1 MFKKPSVPNGTY
13 MTIRN
18 ILLLP
23 ALLGISLGIARAGV
37 PTLDVELR
45 LLTQDALEVSY
56 TLPPSCASLPF
67 LMHGRD
73 GKVVR
78 QNWQARDGC
87 GTAGADQLARTDQA
101 CPVLR
106 FEVPASTVRAGYPSA
121 FPMGQGMYVHLSN
134 YAVGDACGKVNYRLA
149 APWVAAE
156 GRSRQDGMQLM
167 DGGDASALLL
177 TVPPTGQIA
186 GAPAYFDPRL
196 VPAVAD
202 RIRQVADGT
211 TGYLRRALPHA
222 RFTAP
227 IVAAAR
233 VPDRGGPHF
242 EGDAHDVLRLA
253 LYNWPGKPSPE
264 DQAALTRFVAH
275 EFSHRFQLRD
285 AVDVYPDA
293 RLIHEGGAEF
303 LRWLTSVQKG
313 WMTPREAA
321 ADLDQALATCMLG
334 ADGQRWR
341 ALPARTIGANRLEY
355 ACGLPVYVYVLAA
368 RQRPG
373 SALARID
380 AFYEAIRQGAQPDF
394 ARALD
399 CGAAAATCTSTWTA
413 RLLDGAAPMEQEWD
427 AMLRATGLAHP
438 APPTQALR
446 DTMVERALV
455 KLMRDDCGGRV
466 DSMQQADGLLLGGM
480 KACKTFTKD
489 AYVTA
494 VEGLPMRGNAYTGAA
509 MAAACTA
516 HGKLVL
522 GLKDGATLDVPCT
535 EPYRMRS
542 SFYQVDIDS
551 VLQALMRN

>member
-1 MFKKPSVPNGTY
+1 

-18 ILLLP
+18 ILWLP
-23 ALLGISLGIARAGV
+23 ALLGISLGIARAEV
-37 PTLDVELR
+37 HTLDVELR

-56 TLPPSCASLPF
+56 TLPPSCVSLRF
-67 LMHGRD
+67 LTRGGD

-78 QNWQARDGC
+78 KNWQARDGC
-87 GTAGADQLARTDQA
+87 GTAGADQLARTDQT

-156 GRSRQDGMQLM
+156 GRSRQDGMQLT
-167 DGGDASALLL
+167 DGSDASALLL
-177 TVPPTGQIA
+177 TVPSTGQIA

-196 VPAVAD
+196 APAVAD

-211 TGYLRRALPHA
+211 TGYLRRALPHS

-227 IVAAAR
+227 ILAAAS

-253 LYNWPGKPSPE
+253 LYNWPGEPSLD

-285 AVDVYPDA
+285 AVDAYPDA

-321 ADLDQALATCMLG
+321 ADLDQALSTCMLG
-334 ADGQRWR
+334 VNGQRWR
-341 ALPARTIGANRLEY
+341 ALSARTIGVNRLEY
-355 ACGLPVYVYVLAA
+355 ACGLPVYVYALAT
-368 RQRPG
+368 RQGPG
-373 SALARID
+373 SALARVD

-394 ARALD
+394 VRALD
-399 CGAAAATCTSTWTA
+399 CGAAAATCKSTRTA
-413 RLLDGAAPMEQEWD
+413 RLLDGAAPMEKEWD

-455 KLMRDDCGGRV
+455 KLMQDDCGGRF
-466 DSMQQADGLLLGGM
+466 DSMQQSDGLLLGGM

-494 VEGLPMRGNAYTGAA
+494 VEGLPVRGNADTGAA
-509 MAAACTA
+509 MSAACTT
-516 HGKLVL
+516 HRKLVL
-522 GLKDGATLDVPCT
+522 GLKDGGTLDVPCAT
-535 EPYRMRS
+535 PYPMRS
-542 SFYQVDIDS
+542 SFYQADIDS